1 MTQRKKSLQAVLS
14 GTSDSNINFK
24 DLESLL
30 LALGFQVRIRGD
42 HFIFTRDKMDEI
54 INLQPIA
61 AKAKAYQ
68 VKQVRGIILKYKLGE
83 DLK

>member
-1 MTQRKKSLQAVLS
+1 MTQRGKSLQAVLS

-30 LALGFQVRIRGD
+30 LALGFQERIRGD

-54 INLQPIA
+54 INLQPVA